1 MKSYQVM
8 KINLLSN
15 NKIIIRSIAMQKKHE
30 LPTEEILNC
39 PIYKTM
45 EIFQGKWNSWILF
58 ELGRHETM
66 RFGELRK
73 AIPGIENTTLSKA
86 LKYLEEVGLIERIQY
101 NEIPPHVEYKNTEA
115 AKGLRD
121 VFAAMWKWG
130 EKYGK

>member
-1 MKSYQVM
+1 
-8 KINLLSN
+8 
-15 NKIIIRSIAMQKKHE
+15 MQKKLE
-30 LPTEEILNC
+30 MTTEEIKNC

-58 ELGRHETM
+58 ELGRNEIM

-86 LKYLEEVGLIERIQY
+86 LKDLEDRGLVERIQY
-101 NEIPPHVEYKNTEA
+101 NEIPPHVEYKSTET
-115 AKGLRD
+115 AKDLKD
-121 VFAAMWKWG
+121 VFSAMWKWG